1 MVTGVYMKYWYW
13 AEEKMD
19 IEKLQRFNASYDGEF
34 PFLQSLAATWSE
46 TRPLEGMRVLHN
58 IPVTQETMLKL
69 EPLYIAGADVTV
81 THLDLP
87 GLKPKQDCI
96 DLLVDAGADVK
107 IAHGLIEGEYDFALD
122 CCAQIP
128 LMENVTVTKG
138 YVELTQSGTPVYSNL
153 ETDLP
158 IFSIDLSKLK
168 CLEGMFGTGEAC
180 VRAIRQFVDPSLKDK
195 KFIVFGYGKVGRG
208 IARYLAREDA
218 KITVVD
224 TDKTCREQ
232 ATETGFKAMDSADR
246 DPLLEAIN
254 DSFALITATGRPE
267 LIGEMFSPSDISED
281 VHLINMGADDEFGD
295 AFPPSRI
302 VADKAPLNFM
312 LDSPTTMF
320 FIDPIFMAHNRCCE
334 YILKGGVHGFSAL
347 PKALDLPV
355 VDAWSQ
361 RYDIDVSDI
370 YY

>member
-1 MVTGVYMKYWYW
+1 
-13 AEEKMD
+13 MD
-19 IEKLQRFNASYDGEF
+19 IEKLQRFNASYDGEY
-34 PFLQSLAATWSE
+34 PFLQSLANTWAE

-58 IPVTQETMLKL
+58 IPLTHETMLKL

-87 GLKPKQDCI
+87 GLKPKQECV
-96 DLLVDAGADVK
+96 DLLVEAGANVE
-107 IAHGLIEGEYDFALD
+107 ITHGLIEGEFDFALD

-128 LMENVTVTKG
+128 LMDNVTITRG
-138 YVELTQSGTPVYSNL
+138 YVELTQSGTPIYSKL
-153 ETDLP
+153 ETELP
-158 IFSIDLSKLK
+158 IFSLDLSKLK

-180 VRAIRQFVDPSLKDK
+180 VRAIKQFVDPSLEER
-195 KFIVFGYGKVGRG
+195 KFVVFGYGKVGRG
-208 IARYLAREDA
+208 ITRYLSKENAQ
-218 KITVVD
+218 ITVVD
-224 TDKTCREQ
+224 ANQTCLDQASEAGFSAIGTDEREPIL
-232 ATETGFKAMDSADR
+232 D
-246 DPLLEAIN
+246 AIN
-254 DSFALITATGRPE
+254 NSFALITATGHPD
-267 LIGEMFSPSDISED
+267 LIGEMFTPTDISED

-295 AFPPSRI
+295 AFPASRI

-334 YILKGGVHGFSAL
+334 YILKGGVKGFSAL

-370 YY
+370 FY

>member
-1 MVTGVYMKYWYW
+1 
-13 AEEKMD
+13 MD
-19 IEKLQRFNASYDGEF
+19 IEKLQRFNASYEGDY

-46 TRPLEGMRVLHN
+46 TRPLQGMRVLHN
-58 IPVTQETMLKL
+58 IPLTHETMLKL

-87 GLKPKQDCI
+87 GLQPKQECV
-96 DLLVDAGADVK
+96 DLLVEAGADVQ
-107 IAHGLIEGEYDFALD
+107 IDHGLVAGAYDFALD

-128 LMENVTVTKG
+128 LMDNVSITRG
-138 YVELTQSGTPVYSNL
+138 YVELTQSGTPVYSKL

-158 IFSIDLSKLK
+158 VFSIDHSKLK

-180 VRAIRQFVDPSLKDK
+180 VRAIKQFVEPSLKER
-195 KFIVFGYGKVGRG
+195 KFVVFGYGKVGRG
-208 IARYLAREDA
+208 ITRYLSREDA
-218 KITVVD
+218 RITVVD
-224 TDKTCREQ
+224 SDETCLEQ
-232 ATETGFKAMDSADR
+232 ASEAGFAALTKSDR
-246 DPLLEAIN
+246 QPLLDAIN
-254 DSFALITATGRPE
+254 DSFALITATGHPD
-267 LIGEMFSPSDISED
+267 LIGELFLPSDISED

-295 AFPPSRI
+295 AFPASRV
-302 VADKAPLNFM
+302 VANKAPLNFK
-312 LDSPTTMF
+312 LDSPTTMY

-355 VDAWSQ
+355 VDAWSR

-370 YY
+370 FY